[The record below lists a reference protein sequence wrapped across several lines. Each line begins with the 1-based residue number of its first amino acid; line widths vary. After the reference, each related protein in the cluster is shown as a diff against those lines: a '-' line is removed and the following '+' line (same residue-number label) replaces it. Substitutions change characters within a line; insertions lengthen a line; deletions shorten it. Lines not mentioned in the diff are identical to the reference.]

1 MPSVFGENIRVSIF
15 GQSHS
20 EAIGVVVDGLP
31 AGFEVD
37 MDALNAFLARRAP
50 GQGRFTTA
58 RKESDLPEFVSGIVD
73 GVTCG
78 APLCALIRNKDTRS
92 GDYADLRDHPRPSHA
107 DYPAYVKFGAAHDI
121 RGGGHFSGRLTAP
134 LCIAG
139 GIALQM
145 LARRG
150 VRVGAHLC
158 SVGDVQDERFD
169 PVTVSERDFE
179 RIAANGFPV
188 LDEMAGARMFDA
200 IERARMDA
208 DSIGGT
214 IECAATGLPA
224 GLGDALFGGLE
235 GRLSQA
241 LFGIPAVKGVE
252 FGSGFDGARMRGSEN
267 NDPFVMQEGS
277 VRTLTNNAGGIL
289 GGITTGMPL
298 IMRVAIKPTPSI
310 GRAQRSVSLSE
321 GEPYELTIRGRHD
334 PCIAPRAVPV
344 VEAAAALVLLDMMM

>member
-78 APLCALIRNKDTRS
+78 APLCALIRNNDTRS

-145 LARRG
+145 LAGRG

-267 NDPFVMQEGS
+267 NDPFVMQDGS

-321 GEPYELTIRGRHD
+321 GKPYELTIRGRHD

>member
-1 MPSVFGENIRVSIF
+1 MPSVFGENIKVSIF

-50 GQGRFTTA
+50 GQGKFTTA

-134 LCIAG
+134 LCVAG

-145 LARRG
+145 LAGRG

-169 PVTVSERDFE
+169 PVSVGERDFE

-289 GGITTGMPL
+289 GGIATGMPL

-321 GEPYELTIRGRHD
+321 GKPYELTICGRHD

-344 VEAAAALVLLDMMM
+344 VEAAVALVLLDMMM

>member
-78 APLCALIRNKDTRS
+78 APLCALIRNNDTRS

-145 LARRG
+145 LAERG

-267 NDPFVMQEGS
+267 NDPFVVQEGS

>member
-1 MPSVFGENIRVSIF
+1 MPSVFGENIKVSIF

-50 GQGRFTTA
+50 GQGKFTTA
-58 RKESDLPEFVSGIVD
+58 RKESDMPEFVSGIVD

-78 APLCALIRNKDTRS
+78 APLCALIRNNDTRS

-145 LARRG
+145 LAGRG

-169 PVTVSERDFE
+169 PVNVSERDFE

-252 FGSGFDGARMRGSEN
+252 FGSGFEGARMRGSEN
-267 NDPFVMQEGS
+267 NDPFVMQDGS

>member
-1 MPSVFGENIRVSIF
+1 MPSVFGENIKVSIF

-50 GQGRFTTA
+50 GQGKFTTA

-134 LCIAG
+134 LCVAG

-145 LARRG
+145 LAGRG

-158 SVGDVQDERFD
+158 SVGDVQDEHFD
-169 PVTVSERDFE
+169 LVSVGERDFE

-321 GEPYELTIRGRHD
+321 GKPYELTIRGRHD

-344 VEAAAALVLLDMMM
+344 VEAAVALVLLDMMM

>member
-31 AGFEVD
+31 AGFAVD
-37 MDALNAFLARRAP
+37 MDALSAFLARRAP
-50 GQGRFTTA
+50 GQGKFTTA
-58 RKESDLPEFVSGIVD
+58 RKESDMPEFVSGIVD

-145 LARRG
+145 LAGRG

-169 PVTVSERDFE
+169 TVNVSERDFE

-267 NDPFVMQEGS
+267 NDPFVMQDGS

-321 GEPYELTIRGRHD
+321 GKPYELTIRGRHD